1 MDGKGA
7 SKDWTE
13 ENITRVALFFYEIEV
28 AGRHTSD
35 KNANWLLKTNNLL
48 IKIFVTLIIIFKL

>member
-28 AGRHTSD
+28 AGRLSNSKGVNGNQKESFSVTFSL
-35 KNANWLLKTNNLL
+35 AL
-48 IKIFVTLIIIFKL
+48 ITCV